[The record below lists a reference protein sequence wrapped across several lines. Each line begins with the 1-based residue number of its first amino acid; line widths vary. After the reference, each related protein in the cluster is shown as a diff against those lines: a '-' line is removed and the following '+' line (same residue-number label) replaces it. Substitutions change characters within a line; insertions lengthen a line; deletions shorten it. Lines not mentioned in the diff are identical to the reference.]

1 MKLDLNRLAIK
12 VFQFCA
18 QAQYSFGAAMES
30 RSENEKADY
39 ISRLIELDDWQIIP
53 ELFRLLEDLWG
64 PHIVDCFA
72 NFYTPKL
79 PRCSRVSGTR
89 VLQVLTLLRKVREL
103 LSSPSGSSRCS
114 CCPLSILAD
123 GESYHRDAVVAF

>member
-1 MKLDLNRLAIK
+1 
-12 VFQFCA
+12 
-18 QAQYSFGAAMES
+18 MES
-30 RSENEKADY
+30 RSENEKADS
-39 ISRLIELDDWQIIP
+39 ISRFIEFDDWQITP

-79 PRCSRVSGTR
+79 PRYARVSGTR

-103 LSSPSGSSRCS
+103 LSSPSDSSRCS
-114 CCPLSILAD
+114 CCPLSTLAD
-123 GESYHRDAVVAF
+123 VES